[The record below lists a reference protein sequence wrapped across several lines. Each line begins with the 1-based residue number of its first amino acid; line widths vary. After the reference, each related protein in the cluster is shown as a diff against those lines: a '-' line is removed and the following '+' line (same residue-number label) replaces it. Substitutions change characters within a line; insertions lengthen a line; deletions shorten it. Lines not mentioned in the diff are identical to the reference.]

1 VKGIDQYHWKAPPG
15 WAVTPNSAGDCAKI
29 DAPPN
34 LAADQTGNID
44 VYGTLLPISADT
56 LPKTRKVTIEMA
68 TVASSSPTISVG
80 PTATPKKKH
89 ITVSFTKW
97 PAHFRWT
104 AKSFGIGTGVEIHA
118 AGGGPRTFLMI
129 DNELLLIETAM
140 DNSCG
145 TVAGPVFEYRLK
157 NGAMVPVELQ

>member
-1 VKGIDQYHWKAPPG
+1 VLPVTLVAFGGVDVGSYTWTVPLCFAGSTGP
-15 WAVTPNSAGDCAKI
+15 TPN
-29 DAPPN
+29 
-34 LAADQTGNID
+34 
-44 VYGTLLPISADT
+44 
-56 LPKTRKVTIEMA
+56 
-68 TVASSSPTISVG
+68 PTI
-80 PTATPKKKH
+80 T
-89 ITVSFTKW
+89 FT
-97 PAHFRWT
+97 
-104 AKSFGIGTGVEIHA
+104 EIHA